1 MANDIYIKKQLYDN
15 AVSVIVDDLT
25 DDMAQIADEIN
36 IDSAETISALKEE
49 QGIAFSALVPLDYK
63 VYEQERENLDKQ
75 SYKFP
80 SILSLGALKAWDT
93 IPSDIISSPFASQR
107 PLLVPFEQYH
117 IAFFN
122 PRNSAYKAKM
132 LNILE
137 LAGLKAI
144 TSLPDALAQVI
155 IVDKNGSGSN
165 FPTLAKLDKKICP
178 YILSDDAEIDSA
190 FYELKQSMSSVAQSI
205 TQKNY
210 SSIED
215 YNNNTDE
222 IPQAYKF
229 IFIADYPSGFTRQ
242 SSEALLA
249 IMSSGPK
256 SGIYVFMGLSANS
269 RDGLKQQLVSNIPLS
284 ELVRFTT
291 LFEFEEPTHHY
302 NKKKYIEDNVNIFYS
317 PMKNADKLKS
327 IYNTIYKI
335 DFEKPNLTL
344 MNNIVA
350 DLNKRIEKINIK
362 PVIDILKTI
371 PASDEEYW
379 TKDASRGICVPFAKA
394 GIENIYLSLGVNK
407 HGEDEPTHHGLI
419 GGTTGSGKTVA
430 LHDIILHTCINYSPD
445 EVKFWLLDYKEGTE
459 FATYRDF
466 PYVEILSMESEI
478 EFGHQVLEKAI
489 AEMEER
495 GKLFKNLNAQDLDS
509 YNAKVKEI
517 NTETNSN
524 ALQKLPRVIIIID
537 EFQHLFP
544 EKHTI
549 SQKTNELM
557 NDILRRGRSFGF
569 NLLLA
574 TQTVIGINMDQS
586 LMSNLQLRIALKMN
600 AQDASR
606 FFADNNQAPKS
617 LRDPGQGIYN
627 RAGGA
632 VGENIFF
639 QAYLAKTKSI
649 EKIKSKITGMMLD
662 RYGEQEYAQRI
673 GKRFVYSGDTP
684 AVVSNNKKYS
694 KTSDTLSAY
703 IGEYAGLELEH
714 LKLTFKREFADNLL
728 IVGPNVLHSASIFA
742 YILDQLAGSTKNPK
756 IYYGTFLSLLQESCS
771 TRLKRYPNADI
782 TELSNA
788 NIIEHISEISQE
800 FIKRKDAVQKNGMAA
815 IKAERE
821 IFIMLYFV
829 EGSNIMRN
837 STSTLYSDRSSDA
850 RSAKSHLLKVI
861 EEGADYG
868 IHVCISAQSYKDMI
882 DLDLNQE
889 VQRFKKRIVIKGNS
903 GDSKIFGDEGIYED
917 SKSKNVAMYLSG
929 DVNSS
934 LVKFK
939 PYIDPVIEK
948 VVVNNV

>member
-1 MANDIYIKKQLYDN
+1 M
-15 AVSVIVDDLT
+15 
-25 DDMAQIADEIN
+25 
-36 IDSAETISALKEE
+36 
-49 QGIAFSALVPLDYK
+49 
-63 VYEQERENLDKQ
+63 
-75 SYKFP
+75 
-80 SILSLGALKAWDT
+80 
-93 IPSDIISSPFASQR
+93 
-107 PLLVPFEQYH
+107 
-117 IAFFN
+117 
-122 PRNSAYKAKM
+122 
-132 LNILE
+132 
-137 LAGLKAI
+137 
-144 TSLPDALAQVI
+144 
-155 IVDKNGSGSN
+155 
-165 FPTLAKLDKKICP
+165 
-178 YILSDDAEIDSA
+178 
-190 FYELKQSMSSVAQSI
+190 
-205 TQKNY
+205 
-210 SSIED
+210 
-215 YNNNTDE
+215 
-222 IPQAYKF
+222 
-229 IFIADYPSGFTRQ
+229 
-242 SSEALLA
+242 
-249 IMSSGPK
+249 
-256 SGIYVFMGLSANS
+256 
-269 RDGLKQQLVSNIPLS
+269 
-284 ELVRFTT
+284 
-291 LFEFEEPTHHY
+291 
-302 NKKKYIEDNVNIFYS
+302 
-317 PMKNADKLKS
+317 
-327 IYNTIYKI
+327 
-335 DFEKPNLTL
+335 
-344 MNNIVA
+344 
-350 DLNKRIEKINIK
+350 
-362 PVIDILKTI
+362 
-371 PASDEEYW
+371 
-379 TKDASRGICVPFAKA
+379 
-394 GIENIYLSLGVNK
+394 
-407 HGEDEPTHHGLI
+407 
-419 GGTTGSGKTVA
+419 
-430 LHDIILHTCINYSPD
+430 HDIILHTCINYSPD

-459 FATYRDF
+459 FAIYRDF

-649 EKIKSKITGMMLD
+649 EKIKTKITGMMLD

-673 GKRFVYSGDTP
+673 GRRFVYSGDTP